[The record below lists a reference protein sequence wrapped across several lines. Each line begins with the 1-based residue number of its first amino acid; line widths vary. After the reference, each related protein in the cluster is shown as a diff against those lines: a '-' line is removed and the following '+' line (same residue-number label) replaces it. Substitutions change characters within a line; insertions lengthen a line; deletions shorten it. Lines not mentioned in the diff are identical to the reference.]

1 MSSLTICLI
10 VCLVTMV
17 SYIAGKIPMG
27 LTAMLSM
34 AAFVLTGCL
43 DPNTA
48 AGYFGNA
55 NGIMMLSMFV
65 VAAGFNRTQFV
76 KKCASSVNR
85 ISGGSLTKM
94 MFGYIT
100 LIAFLMIA
108 AVIAAVFLKNV
119 PMQFVLCV
127 VPVICC
133 LLLGY
138 SVKDTGDMVIASIN
152 NSMKAA
158 GYMCM
163 FAMIY
168 FTMLGKT
175 GMFNTLIKSLIKLF
189 KGNINVYMVMIIT
202 SAIAAVSMLTAQVV
216 SAYLIVFPIMLPLYK
231 KMKFDRAAAM
241 IIAQTAIASM
251 CFVPWGIAVVNSS
264 VFAGVDAMELS
275 RRLIPVAAC
284 FIPVIIL
291 QWIYFGSRHKKQGG
305 AVVIQWSDEEAGAG
319 QAGRDD
325 GLARP
330 KRFWF
335 NLCLFLVVIAMLAL
349 NKMPSFMIFM
359 IASFIT
365 ILADYPNPK
374 DHQKLLGEAGKRF
387 NNTLMML
394 VGISTFIGVFQGTG
408 MVDALATFVVG
419 SVPVFLTRYIHIVLA
434 AVMVLVIRFMPNK
447 IYNSMYPVLLSIGSK
462 FGLSGPDVLAPFVCN
477 MTLATGS
484 SPFTAATH
492 VGVGLLELDVDD
504 YCKKAVPVQS
514 ICNILVILIAIAVG
528 AVR

>member
-1 MSSLTICLI
+1 M
-10 VCLVTMV
+10 
-17 SYIAGKIPMG
+17 
-27 LTAMLSM
+27 
-34 AAFVLTGCL
+34 
-43 DPNTA
+43 N
-48 AGYFGNA
+48 
-55 NGIMMLSMFV
+55 
-65 VAAGFNRTQFV
+65 
-76 KKCASSVNR
+76 
-85 ISGGSLTKM
+85 
-94 MFGYIT
+94 IT

-108 AVIAAVFLKNV
+108 AVIGAVFLKNV
-119 PMQFVLCV
+119 PMQFVLCA
-127 VPVICC
+127 VPIICS

-138 SVKDTGDMVIASIN
+138 GINEIGDMVAGSIG

-175 GMFNTLIKSLIKLF
+175 GMFNTLIKSLLKVF
-189 KGNINVYMVMIIT
+189 RGNINVYMVMVIT
-202 SAIAAVSMLTAQVV
+202 SVIAAVSMLTAQVV

-231 KMKFDRAAAM
+231 KMKFDRASAM

-291 QWIYFGSRHKKQGG
+291 QWIYFGIQHKKQGG
-305 AVVIQWSDEEAGAG
+305 SMNIQWSDEDDSTD
-319 QAGRDD
+319 QAGKDD

-330 KRFWF
+330 KLFWF
-335 NLCLFLVVIAMLAL
+335 NLCLFVTVVIMLAM
-349 NKMPSFMIFM
+349 NRMPSFIIFM
-359 IASFIT
+359 FASFIT
-365 ILADYPNPK
+365 ILVDYPNPK

-394 VGISTFIGVFQGTG
+394 IGISTFIGVFQGTG

-419 SVPVFLTRYIHIVLA
+419 GVPLFLTRYIHIVLA
-434 AVMVLVIRFMPNK
+434 AVMILVIRFMPNK

-484 SPFTAATH
+484 SPFTTATH
-492 VGVGLLELDVDD
+492 VGVGILELDIDE
-504 YCKKAVPVQS
+504 YCKRAVPIQCV
-514 ICNILVILIAIAVG
+514 CNVLVILIAMAVG